1 MAHVCW
7 HVITLPMLPIEEVM
21 KANFNRLTTS
31 HQGDVWPPVS
41 MASRE
46 PEMMSAE
53 EPGGDR
59 VTAGNAGRYLRHGV
73 TVACCGT
80 GSDLVRSGL
89 TLQPHVL

>member
-1 MAHVCW
+1 
-7 HVITLPMLPIEEVM
+7 MLPIEEVM

-59 VTAGNAGRYLRHGV
+59 VTATSDTLSQRH
-73 TVACCGT
+73 CCGT
-80 GSDLVRSGL
+80 GSGL